1 MSSIYFADLSSDE
14 MSRLRQFG
22 VVEDSEGLSI
32 SDEERWEWLDPTGRA
47 FPIAERVDILTLSTV
62 SGLSEDEWQFCRIK
76 FQGSNEYV
84 YLIDALFCADSYVIG
99 GMSSDN
105 VNDAVNIFRK
115 IISWEDS
122 RIPGKI
128 IIHAKS
134 GISKNDISSA
144 YKSLTHYEKYELL
157 FIEEWEMC
165 EISIIR

>member
-84 YLIDALFCADSYVIG
+84 YLSDASFCADSYVIG
-99 GMSSDN
+99 GMSADN
-105 VNDAVNIFRK
+105 VSDAVNIFRK

-134 GISKNDISSA
+134 GVGINDIASA
-144 YKSLTHYEKYELL
+144 YESLNYYKKNESL
-157 FIEEWEMC
+157 FIEEWKMC
-165 EISIIR
+165 VISKI